1 VSTVITAAAAAA
13 DDDDDDDDDDDVQS
27 CVTLAIPKQMINTFC
42 LHNMCCIA
50 AMIHRVETNAGLLA
64 LLRFHFKALSYRCR
78 AAA

>member
-13 DDDDDDDDDDDVQS
+13 AAAAADDDDDDVQS

-42 LHNMCCIA
+42 VHNMCCIA
-50 AMIHRVETNAGLLA
+50 AMIHRVETKAGLLA

-78 AAA
+78 TAT